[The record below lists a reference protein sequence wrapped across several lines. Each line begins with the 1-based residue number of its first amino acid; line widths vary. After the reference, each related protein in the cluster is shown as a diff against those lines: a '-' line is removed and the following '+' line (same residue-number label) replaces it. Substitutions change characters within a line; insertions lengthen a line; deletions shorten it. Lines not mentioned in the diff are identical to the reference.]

1 VNEKVPVDFELFC
14 NDWGSFGFRL
24 FCLSLLFSLFT
35 FNLLGFLLLLFLLGT
50 VISFLVGSAHFLEE
64 SLQFFLLLLLF
75 GFFDILLSL
84 FSVFLGLFMFG
95 FGWDLSG
102 LFLFFF
108 LAVGTVV
115 VSGKG
120 ILDGVEMESL
130 LLEFFSFESSLDSL
144 EIGELSSEF
153 FLGIE
158 GYDVRFLLF
167 LLIFFLGFFDFNFLL
182 LFGLLD
188 HLFFLLGL
196 LGFVILIT

>member
-1 VNEKVPVDFELFC
+1 MNEKVPVDFELFC
-14 NDWGSFGFRL
+14 NWGNFGFGF
-24 FCLSLLFSLFT
+24 FCLSLLFCLFSLSLLG
-35 FNLLGFLLLLFLLGT
+35 LLGFLLFLLGS